1 MIRKMRTRR
10 ISLTR
15 SYNNSNLM
23 GHSALQVAMQYLDGI
38 QWSVVPINILLSMRL
53 A

>member
-1 MIRKMRTRR
+1 MIGKMRIRR

-15 SYNNSNLM
+15 SYNHSNLM
-23 GHSALQVAMQYLDGI
+23 GHSVLQFAMQYLDGI
-38 QWSVVPINILLSMRL
+38 QWSGVPINILLSMRL

>member
-10 ISLTR
+10 INLTR
-15 SYNNSNLM
+15 SYNHSNLK
-23 GHSALQVAMQYLDGI
+23 GHSVLQIAMQYLDGI
-38 QWSVVPINILLSMRL
+38 QWSVVPINILLSMGL